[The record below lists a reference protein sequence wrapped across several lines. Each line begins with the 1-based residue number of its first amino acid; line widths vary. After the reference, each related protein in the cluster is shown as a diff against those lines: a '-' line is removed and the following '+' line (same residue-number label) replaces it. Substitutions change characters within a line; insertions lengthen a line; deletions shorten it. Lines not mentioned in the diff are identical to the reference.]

1 MSEKK
6 DFAQPT
12 PPPPTAN
19 VDTPKLDNVPR
30 SGVEAPPRIEQH
42 VEPVNGVV
50 QPAVTAPPER
60 PGRNTNQL
68 NFLLKT
74 VMKEVWKHRYSWP
87 FHQPV
92 DTKKL
97 NLPDYHKII
106 KVPMDLGTVKK
117 RLENNYY
124 WSASEAIEDVTTM
137 FNNCYMYN
145 KAGED
150 VVVMA
155 TSLEKAFQAKLTLMP
170 KEEIEI
176 ETRTPVKGKKKTPKM
191 SAPSTP
197 IGAAGA
203 SGPMAGLQMVTPN
216 ATLQNRVRPASSLGS
231 VTSSATM
238 NMTNQM
244 GIIPP
249 VGTLPPVTIPGSTNT
264 TTTAL
269 MPPMQSQFPPKGPIP
284 GQLQPP
290 LAGAPT
296 MPMNP
301 LAAGNIPF
309 FFRLIESDLTLDA
322 CEPIFEYSF
331 FFTFFH

>member
-1 MSEKK
+1 MPRPITEKK
-6 DFAQPT
+6 DFPLPT
-12 PPPPTAN
+12 PPAAAVEP
-19 VDTPKLDNVPR
+19 PKLDNVVR
-30 SGVEAPPRIEQH
+30 ATAAAVNAPPRMEQR

-50 QPAVTAPPER
+50 QPMVTAPAER

-74 VMKEVWKHRYSWP
+74 VMKEVWKHRYAWP

-92 DTKKL
+92 DTQKL

-106 KVPMDLGTVKK
+106 KQPMDLGTIKK

-124 WSASEAIEDVTTM
+124 WSASEAIEDFTTM

-145 KAGED
+145 KSGED

-155 TSLEKAFQAKLTLMP
+155 TSLEKAFQAKLSLLP
-170 KEEIEI
+170 KDEIEI
-176 ETRTPVKGKKKTPKM
+176 EARTPNKSKKKTTPKL
-191 SAPSTP
+191 ATP
-197 IGAAGA
+197 ATPLAAGVGLMA
-203 SGPMAGLQMVTPN
+203 AGLQLATPN
-216 ATLQNRVRPASSLGS
+216 VPMQNRVRPASSLGS

-249 VGTLPPVTIPGSTNT
+249 VGALPPSAIPGSTNT

-269 MPPMQSQFPPKGPIP
+269 MPPMQSQFPPKGPMP

-290 LAGAPT
+290 LAGSPA
-296 MPMNP
+296 MPPNP
-301 LAAGNIPF
+301 LAAGMWRPVKRPVTPWF
-309 FFRLIESDLTLDA
+309 DDSECFVGVSLLQ
-322 CEPIFEYSF
+322 C
-331 FFTFFH
+331 